1 MFTAVVA
8 GLVALVYLV
17 PDTRTPFLYFQF

>member
-1 MFTAVVA
+1 MFTAGVA